1 MQDPSIAKENLR
13 RYPWAREIVDGWR
26 TDVSYTLSK
35 NRGFFEWM
43 MPGLPLACSLRRL
56 LYWPGTSVMI

>member
-1 MQDPSIAKENLR
+1 MSMQDPSIAKENLR

-43 MPGLPLACSLRRL
+43 MPDLAP
-56 LYWPGTSVMI
+56 WPAH